1 MLLIDVELKAERDL
15 LLLQERSNI
24 SSVKPPLFKKY
35 KILSKKDFEYLRSN
49 SSKVSSAT
57 LAIYFCGN
65 NFEHFRFASSLSAKK
80 FNSVTRN
87 RVKRVLR
94 EMIRA
99 ESSLKDLS
107 IDALFVFYQTPENPI
122 LRTEIK
128 KTLNK
133 LVKK

>member
-15 LLLQERSNI
+15 LFLQERSNI
-24 SSVKPPLFKKY
+24 PSTKPPIFKKY
-35 KILSKKDFEYLRSN
+35 KILSKKDFEYLRLN
-49 SSKVSSAT
+49 SSKVSSPT
-57 LAIYFCGN
+57 LAIYFCSN
-65 NFEHFRFASSLSAKK
+65 NFQHFRFASSLSAKK

-87 RVKRVLR
+87 RIKRVLR
-94 EMIRA
+94 DLIQS

-107 IDALFVFYQTPENPI
+107 IDALFVFYQAPDNPI
-122 LRTEIK
+122 LRAEIK